1 MPETE
6 SGPSPWRTGYEVL
19 QERVQRLPA
28 LLRAQAKIPVA
39 PVCFDPRSVRCFLT
53 SGVGSSEAHARYLA
67 ALLSGEM
74 GLPARFVPLSALA
87 FAPPR
92 TAERDVLIVFS
103 QGLSPNARLP
113 LATPKAWQHVVLATA
128 VTDAGAAR
136 PGQEAKRELLDRLSE
151 AGGQVVRFLPED
163 EYTTLVRVLGPMAGY
178 LCALRMAQ
186 AIGERA
192 GIAPI
197 AVDLEALC
205 ARIDQAGPA
214 VDAAFAGWDLSTLPG
229 ELAFLTSGEYG
240 ELTAN
245 LRYKV
250 LEGMLAPLPPVWD
263 LLHFAHGPFQQSHDH
278 RAVFIALTHE
288 GAPRETGLL
297 SRLETMLVPE
307 RHALVRWEA
316 HLPGPLAIFEHEA
329 LLNHL
334 MLRVIEARRIDQVRW
349 PGQGLDGPIYEVGAE
364 APGMSPLGAGES
376 PKKKKPE
383 ERRLDRLTWPE
394 LERLLARGVR
404 TAVLPLGALEQHG
417 FHLPFATDTWI
428 ADALAERFCAR
439 VEDAIACP
447 ALSFGC
453 SPEHLAFPG
462 TLSLSA
468 ATLSAVLQ
476 DLLVSCRQHGF
487 ERAYLF
493 SGHGGNGGPLA
504 ECIRALRAASA
515 PMELIVFTD
524 LDRLTRIFHG
534 ASQEHGVGPECSGH
548 HAGEFETSILRGLR
562 PEAVRLDRLE
572 PGFMKPAE
580 QPSALFYPSLRA
592 NAPNGTVG
600 DPRPSAPERA
610 ERYLEAWV
618 DVLVHAYREAL
629 ARKG

>member
-1 MPETE
+1 M
-6 SGPSPWRTGYEVL
+6 
-19 QERVQRLPA
+19 
-28 LLRAQAKIPVA
+28 A
-39 PVCFDPRSVRCFLT
+39 PVRFDPRSVRCFVT

-67 ALLSGEM
+67 SLLSEEM

-87 FAPPR
+87 PVAPR
-92 TAERDVLIVFS
+92 TASRDVLIVFS

-113 LATPKAWQHVVLATA
+113 LAAPKAWHHVVLATA
-128 VTDAGAAR
+128 VTEAGAAR
-136 PGQEAKRELLDRLSE
+136 PGQESKRELLERLRE

-192 GIAPI
+192 GLASLS
-197 AVDLEALC
+197 VDLDAIC
-205 ARIDQAGPA
+205 SRIDQAEA
-214 VDAAFAGWDLSTLPG
+214 VVEAGFVGRDLSTLPG
-229 ELAFLTSGEYG
+229 ELAFLASGAYG

-263 LLHFAHGPFQQSHDH
+263 WLHFAHGPFQQSHDQ

-288 GAPRETGLL
+288 GEPRETGWL

-307 RHALVRWEA
+307 RHALVRWESR
-316 HLPGPLAIFEHEA
+316 LPGPLAIFEHEA

-349 PGQGLDGPIYEVGAE
+349 PGRGLDGPIYDVGAE
-364 APGMSPLGAGES
+364 TSGGRVLGTVGETR
-376 PKKKKPE
+376 KKKPT

-394 LERLLARGVR
+394 LEQLLASGVR
-404 TAVLPLGALEQHG
+404 TAVLPLGAVEQHG
-417 FHLPFATDTWI
+417 AHLPFAADTWI

-439 VEDAIACP
+439 VEEAIACP
-447 ALSFGC
+447 ALPVGC
-453 SPEHLAFPG
+453 STEHMAFPG
-462 TLSLSA
+462 TLSLRTG
-468 ATLSAVLQ
+468 TLRAVLE
-476 DLLVSCRQHGF
+476 DLLASCRQHGF
-487 ERAYLF
+487 ERAFLF
-493 SGHGGNGGPLA
+493 SGHGGNEGPLA
-504 ECIRALRAASA
+504 ECIGALREASA

-524 LDRLTRIFHG
+524 LARLTHLSHG
-534 ASQEHGVGPECSGH
+534 ASQEHGVGPECSGY

-562 PEAVRLDRLE
+562 SETVRLDRLE
-572 PGFMKPAE
+572 PGFVKPTDR
-580 QPSALFYPSLRA
+580 PSELFYPSLRV

-610 ERYLEAWV
+610 ERYLEVWV
-618 DVLVHAYREAL
+618 DVLVGAYRAAL
-629 ARKG
+629 TREGQRTFHWE